1 MMVSE
6 RQTYANSVPAIA
18 VTQRKQALPVMI
30 RLRGSLQ
37 IVRKVFPNAYTTE
50 EIASAA
56 VAPLKVLP
64 L

>member
-1 MMVSE
+1 MKCQGILAHE
-6 RQTYANSVPAIA
+6 RT
-18 VTQRKQALPVMI
+18 
-30 RLRGSLQ
+30 RGSLQ

-50 EIASAA
+50 GIASAA

>member
-1 MMVSE
+1 
-6 RQTYANSVPAIA
+6 
-18 VTQRKQALPVMI
+18 MI